1 MPTPHLRI
9 TSTGVTFLPL
19 TALGSFIV
27 PGHPS
32 LFIAVKVRN
41 RLLSL
46 EDRTILSHP
55 VRYSMYWDWACNVP
69 SYRHLLL

>member
-1 MPTPHLRI
+1 MPTPRLRI
-9 TSTGVTFLPL
+9 TSTGVTFSPSHRFRFFHR
-19 TALGSFIV
+19 A
-27 PGHPS
+27 GHPS

-55 VRYSMYWDWACNVP
+55 VGYSIYWDWACSVP
-69 SYRHLLL
+69 SYRH